1 MSAAGLSARFEGPGG
16 RPQAPDQWGLGAAM
30 ALGAHLLLV
39 AALALSLNWKVNVP
53 HVAEAE
59 LWAEVPRAAAP
70 PAPVPAAPPPVEPA
84 RPVPP
89 PPAPVAEVPPPR
101 PEADIALAPTPER
114 PRRAPPKE
122 VFDTSPPKR
131 AEPARERPPKAPPK
145 TPPKESPKVQPKA
158 PAAPTA
164 KAADKPAPQLT
175 AAEREAQ
182 RQANLMRMM
191 SELGTLGTSGQEAQ
205 SAGPTSNYAGRI
217 KARIKPN
224 IVFTEWVQ
232 GNPLAVV
239 ELRCSPDGRIVA
251 SRLVTPSGV
260 PSWDAAVL
268 RAVERTEVLPANEQ
282 GRVPPVIVIEFRPRD

>member
-1 MSAAGLSARFEGPGG
+1 
-16 RPQAPDQWGLGAAM
+16 M
-30 ALGAHLLLV
+30 ALGAHLVLV
-39 AALALSLNWKVNVP
+39 AALALGLNWKVHVP

-70 PAPVPAAPPPVEPA
+70 PAPMPTSPPPPLPAPPPAVPV
-84 RPVPP
+84 RPVEP
-89 PPAPVAEVPPPR
+89 PPAPVVDTPPPR
-101 PEADIALAPTPER
+101 PQADIAVSPTPAPARR
-114 PRRAPPKE
+114 PPPKE
-122 VFDTSPPKR
+122 VFDTTPPKR
-131 AEPARERPPKAPPK
+131 AQRPEAPPK
-145 TPPKESPKVQPKA
+145 TPPKAPPTPTQPA
-158 PAAPTA
+158 RE
-164 KAADKPAPQLT
+164 APQLT

-191 SELGTLGTSGQEAQ
+191 SELGSLGTSGQDAQ
-205 SAGPTSNYAGRI
+205 SAGPSSSYAGRI

-239 ELRCSPDGRIVA
+239 ELRCAPDGRIVA
-251 SRLVTPSGV
+251 SRLLTPSGV

-282 GRVPPVIVIEFRPRD
+282 GRVPPVIVVEFRPRD